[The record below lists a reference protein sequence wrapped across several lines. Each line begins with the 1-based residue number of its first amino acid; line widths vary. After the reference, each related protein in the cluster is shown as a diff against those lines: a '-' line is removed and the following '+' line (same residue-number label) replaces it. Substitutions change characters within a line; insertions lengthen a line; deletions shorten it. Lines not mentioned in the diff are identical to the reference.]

1 MFDSNY
7 TYKPDNTSISNILRS
22 IDNEKKNT
30 FDIIIDSISESF
42 NNTVKSLDNI
52 NNMPKFDVMDDEL
65 FNPEEQACIN
75 KALRD
80 FEAQISYI
88 KELIICLKGKK
99 NYF

>member
-1 MFDSNY
+1 M
-7 TYKPDNTSISNILRS
+7 
-22 IDNEKKNT
+22 KKNT

-42 NNTVKSLDNI
+42 NDTVKSLDNI
-52 NNMPKFDVMDDEL
+52 NNMPKFDVLDDEL

-88 KELIICLKGKK
+88 KQLIICLKGKEK
-99 NYF
+99 LFLNIKIQ